1 MFTSFDG
8 RSFFSLDFKRMA
20 LVVAF
25 LLLLSPKQVCL
36 LQAAS
41 AQASP
46 ATLSAAKTKSERPRF
61 TPSDLN
67 GRSSYLD
74 ESDDSAIAPPG
85 VTPRLVL

>member
-25 LLLLSPKQVCL
+25 LLLLSPKQVGL

-46 ATLSAAKTKSERPRF
+46 ATLSAEKTKPERPRF

-85 VTPRLVL
+85 VTPQLVL